1 MSLLSRDTHTPT
13 IEGCSRIVILTSV
26 ATATHTPGFQKGH
39 SHTLWEVLYPPNPSR
54 LWRSGLGCAWLVR
67 HSGEWR
73 ASASRRPLGRRG
85 AGASAGHRNLCI
97 QKSNTVGKMG
107 EEETK
112 RWTAVNQRL
121 CIPVRRESG
130 LVVAIGAVQ
139 PRSAFCGLGEGTR
152 QGIKMGLRLFI
163 HFAV

>member
-1 MSLLSRDTHTPT
+1 MSLLSRDTHTPA

-67 HSGEWR
+67 HSGGWVR
-73 ASASRRPLGRRG
+73 AALRLGRLAWRRCS
-85 AGASAGHRNLCI
+85 SAGHRNLCI

-112 RWTAVNQRL
+112 RWTAVTQRL

-130 LVVAIGAVQ
+130 SVGAFGAVQ
-139 PRSAFCGLGEGTR
+139 PRSSY
-152 QGIKMGLRLFI
+152 
-163 HFAV
+163 